1 MNTVFVT
8 GGHGFLGK
16 HVMKRLLDS
25 GYDAFTYTSAQ
36 CDLRVRR
43 DIDAALDVIQPDTV
57 IHLAAR
63 VGGIGF
69 NQQQPGRLLYENL
82 IMGAEMVDA
91 AHKFGIK
98 KLVLVGSTCA
108 YPKTPPVPFKE
119 EDLWNGY
126 PEETNAGYGIAK
138 KVVML
143 QGQLYRQQYGLNA
156 ISLVPTNLYGEY
168 DNFNPGSS
176 HVIPAIILKCMDA
189 KRKGLDHIEVWGT
202 GSATR
207 DFLYAG
213 DCAEAIVL
221 AAESYNDNQPL
232 NIGSGSEVAMR
243 DLVEIIKRATGFTG
257 STVYD
262 TNKPDGQ
269 PRRVLDVTKAK
280 IALGFNS
287 STPLEEGIRKAVEW
301 YAKNSDS
308 NI

>member
-16 HVMKRLLDS
+16 HVMKRLLVS
-25 GYDAFTYTSAQ
+25 GYDACTYTSAE
-36 CDLRVRR
+36 CDLRQRR
-43 DIDAALDVIQPDTV
+43 DIDAALDTLQPDTV

-63 VGGIGF
+63 VGGIGL
-69 NQQQPGRLLYENL
+69 NQQQPARLIYENL
-82 IMGAEMVDA
+82 VMGAEMVDA

-221 AAESYNDNQPL
+221 AAETYNEDQPL
-232 NIGSGSEVAMR
+232 NIGSGREVAMR
-243 DLVEIIKRATGFTG
+243 DLVEIIKEATGFEG
-257 STVYD
+257 RTVYD
-262 TNKPDGQ
+262 TAKPDGQ

-280 IALGFNS
+280 AALGFS
-287 STPLEEGIRKAVEW
+287 ASTSLEEGIRKAVAW

-308 NI
+308 NL

>member
-1 MNTVFVT
+1 
-8 GGHGFLGK
+8 
-16 HVMKRLLDS
+16 
-25 GYDAFTYTSAQ
+25 
-36 CDLRVRR
+36 
-43 DIDAALDVIQPDTV
+43 
-57 IHLAAR
+57 
-63 VGGIGF
+63 
-69 NQQQPGRLLYENL
+69 
-82 IMGAEMVDA
+82 MGAEMVDA

-221 AAESYNDNQPL
+221 AAETYNEDQPL
-232 NIGSGSEVAMR
+232 NIGSGREVAMR
-243 DLVEIIKRATGFTG
+243 DLVEIIKEATGFEG
-257 STVYD
+257 RTVYD
-262 TNKPDGQ
+262 TAKPDGQ

-280 IALGFNS
+280 IALGFS
-287 STPLEEGIRKAVEW
+287 ASTTLEEGIRKAVAW

-308 NI
+308 NL

>member
-1 MNTVFVT
+1 MKTVFVT

-16 HVMKRLLDS
+16 HVMKRLKDS
-25 GYDAFTYTSAQ
+25 GYDACTYTSAQ

-57 IHLAAR
+57 MHLAAR

-221 AAESYNDNQPL
+221 AAETYNEDQPL
-232 NIGSGSEVAMR
+232 NIGSGREVAMR
-243 DLVEIIKRATGFTG
+243 DLVEIIKEATGFEG
-257 STVYD
+257 RTVYD
-262 TNKPDGQ
+262 TAKPDGQ

-280 IALGFNS
+280 VALGFNA
-287 STPLEEGIRKAVEW
+287 STNLEEGIRKAVAW